1 MDMVSITLIFKV
13 IILTC
18 HCQACHKSAPEYLHD
33 LIIIYPNTCNSNSQL
48 LVTH

>member
-18 HCQACHKSAPEYLHD
+18 HACHKSAPEYLHN
-33 LIIIYPNTCNSNSQL
+33 LIIIYPNTGNSSSQL
-48 LVTH
+48 LVTP